1 MADRRAQYHT
11 NGAAAYDVYA
21 WNQST
26 APQRR
31 PEPQHLPEERPL
43 PQKRQRVKARTA
55 LAPFTVVGMLA
66 VACLLVLV
74 VFGYVQLFEAT
85 SEVSKLENQ
94 LSALQSQQTQLQSR
108 YEARIDLDAIET
120 AAGDLGLTKPSQE
133 RIVYL
138 DLSGADRAEIY
149 QEEKTSVF
157 SEIVS
162 AMEQSVSG
170 LIAYLRTAS
179 A

>member
-1 MADRRAQYHT
+1 MLTAMPIRPSRA
-11 NGAAAYDVYA
+11 NEPSALP
-21 WNQST
+21 SSF
-26 APQRR
+26 R
-31 PEPQHLPEERPL
+31 PRFFSS
-43 PQKRQRVKARTA
+43 RTA

-120 AAGDLGLTKPSQE
+120 EAGDLGLTKPSQE
-133 RIVYL
+133 QIVYL